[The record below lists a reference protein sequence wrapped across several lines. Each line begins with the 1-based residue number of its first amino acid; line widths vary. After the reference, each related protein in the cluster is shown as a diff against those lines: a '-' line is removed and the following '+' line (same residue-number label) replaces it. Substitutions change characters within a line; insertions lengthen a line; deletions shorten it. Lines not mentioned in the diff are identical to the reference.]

1 MNKINECSGLNADV
15 LDGIDSDRFSL
26 KDECIQKGQDSMQI
40 KKILPNSTPITS
52 NIHSGSM
59 YAKSSGVDFHSD
71 HTIVKDLVLYWK
83 MDESSGDIIKDY
95 VASSNGVALSA
106 PEIVSGNP
114 GNARRFHGVKG
125 QYIMKAHDAIID
137 FGRNNFTVSFKI
149 KAGEPQNWT
158 IIMGKANNLG
168 INDTDFGW
176 LFCNKGDVN
185 GTDLEFVIN
194 PGDAGNRNNKSV
206 SASNIFDNQWHHI
219 AATRNHENIK
229 LYVDGQLKDTTDGVI
244 QSVHVESPL
253 IIGAGMG
260 DYVFSGTI
268 DELAMWHR
276 ALTANEISEL
286 SDDGMYSKGLPIVD
300 SALFFVNGEKRSRLD
315 AWKSKGSDISFEDG
329 KVGIGTNQPQT
340 TLDVNGGVRVGRFT
354 TATRPVCN
362 DTIVGTFIFDTDKKK
377 PFVCDG
383 SLWKPLD
390 SDYDEDGIV
399 DWNDQDDNDPLVKD
413 DQLKSENIKT
423 GVEIFGVDGSYTNDA
438 TSLASDV
445 KNGKSF
451 YAGGQKVVGNMTVYE
466 TDQQATL
473 VSNSDGRLKFRVP
486 AGYFDG
492 SLDVY
497 GVDADLVSENIK
509 DGINIFGIEGSYS
522 PSAGIKAD
530 ILVDISGLQ
539 TYSGATDIGLTI
551 KPSIAQHQIGNNY
564 YFLTLFQIKY
574 DRISNYAGCS
584 TNKCRMSLLHAYV
597 TIFNSNTNQIQTY
610 EKMSNFLVEYTIWS
624 PNIKVCVNTIYFIQK
639 SSDYYNNPST
649 SQWLQFSGTTFSEGS
664 NSKNELPCED
674 SPNNNAL
681 IINSKQWN
689 QKLDINTIYGNSI
702 SYIYRVFLTADN
714 TN

>member
-1 MNKINECSGLNADV
+1 MASQLFAVPMQINYQGYLTDENNMPVNKTVQITFKLYNQDVGGNMLWSEIRENVAVEAGIYAVVLSNITPDLFNGEPYLGVTIDDDVELSPRQKITSVVFAIKSHEAETIVDGAVTQHKIATSAVTTDKIADHAVTTDKIVDGPGSGLNADV

-59 YAKSSGVDFHSD
+59 YAKSSGVDFQSD

-194 PGDAGNRNNKSV
+194 PGDAGNRNNKFV

-219 AATRNHENIK
+219 AATRNHEQIK

-473 VSNSDGRLKFRVP
+473 VSNSGGRLKFRVP

-492 SLDVY
+492 SLDVF
-497 GVDADLVSENIK
+497 GVDGDLVSGNIK
-509 DGINIFGIEGSYS
+509 EGVEIFG
-522 PSAGIKAD
+522 
-530 ILVDISGLQ
+530 
-539 TYSGATDIGLTI
+539 
-551 KPSIAQHQIGNNY
+551 
-564 YFLTLFQIKY
+564 
-574 DRISNYAGCS
+574 
-584 TNKCRMSLLHAYV
+584 V
-597 TIFNSNTNQIQTY
+597 T
-610 EKMSNFLVEYTIWS
+610 
-624 PNIKVCVNTIYFIQK
+624 
-639 SSDYYNNPST
+639 
-649 SQWLQFSGTTFSEGS
+649 
-664 NSKNELPCED
+664 
-674 SPNNNAL
+674 
-681 IINSKQWN
+681 
-689 QKLDINTIYGNSI
+689 KLK
-702 SYIYRVFLTADN
+702 
-714 TN
+714 